1 LEELFMVLI
10 VLAAVAAAILILP
23 LLTYLLMRRVA
34 RDQQS
39 EFDAIERELGNLYLA
54 IKKLQPPEAA
64 PPTEKP
70 PEPVITPATVEPA
83 MEEPITLEYVA
94 PARSPSPAPK
104 PHVPPEPA
112 YVAPRVPS
120 RYETA
125 AKETLRKIWSWI
137 IVGEEHVPAG
147 VSMEFAV
154 ASQWL
159 LRIGILILVVGI
171 GFFLKYSIDHGLL
184 GPMARVA
191 LSTIT
196 GLALLVVGT
205 QLLGRKYHIL
215 GQGLM
220 GGGLATLYFSVF
232 AAANLFHLIEQLPA
246 FVLMTIITLLA
257 GGIAVRFNSMLVAVL
272 GIIGGYGTPIM
283 LATDVVNFPGL
294 YGYML
299 VLGIGVLA
307 ICYWK
312 DWPLVNYLSFAATYA
327 LFFSAQAKYDASHFW
342 EVFPFLIAFFV
353 LFSTMTFLY
362 KIVNQSKSN
371 LLDLIAILVNA
382 GVFFY
387 VGSQLIEGAFERRW
401 ASALTLGLAA
411 FYTAHVY
418 YFLRRRLVDREL
430 LVSFIGLAAFFVAM
444 TMPLLLSAEWVTAS
458 WALQAL
464 VLIWMA
470 EKLGSEFVRQVG
482 YVLFAVVMGRFCFID
497 LRTQFLAAPP
507 SAELSWSDYVQE
519 LVQRVLMFG
528 IPIASLAGAYRLLS
542 KHDATAEGVVDRAND
557 VSPWMRGSWA
567 MKLLVVA
574 AVATLFVYLNLEFNR
589 TFGYF
594 YAPAKLPLLTIL
606 WIGLCGFLLYEF
618 LVRENRIA
626 QSLFALA
633 VAATLLKLL
642 VFDLSSWGVTRD
654 YLYDG
659 PYSLRDAVLR
669 LVDFGAVAGFLAA
682 AYFLLAG
689 RSRANTDRAVIG
701 FASLAMLFI
710 YLTLEVNT
718 ALHEYLPGMQSG
730 GVSILWSLFAL
741 ALIFRGIARRAAVV
755 RYLGLAL
762 FAIVT
767 WKVFFFDLAKLDQF
781 YRIVAF
787 ILLGILALVGSFAY
801 LKFRDQFTTKPDS
814 EPGESP

>member
-1 LEELFMVLI
+1 VEEILLGLLF
-10 VLAAVAAAILILP
+10 LAAITLILFLP
-23 LLTYLLMRRVA
+23 IGTYVLVRRVA

-39 EFDAIERELGNLYLA
+39 AFDALERELGRLYLA
-54 IKKLQPPEAA
+54 LTQLQAS
-64 PPTEKP
+64 TEKP
-70 PEPVITPATVEPA
+70 PT
-83 MEEPITLEYVA
+83 EEPIEIQEPEPIETPVA
-94 PARSPSPAPK
+94 PEPVAPSFAAPPPPHPPAPE
-104 PHVPPEPA
+104 PHLPA
-112 YVAPRVPS
+112 QPVYVAPRVPS
-120 RYETA
+120 RFETA
-125 AKETLRKIWSWI
+125 AKETLRQIWSWI
-137 IVGEEHVPAG
+137 IVGEEHVPEG

-159 LRIGILILVVGI
+159 LRIGILILVVGV
-171 GFFLKYSIDHGLL
+171 GFFLQYSIAHGLI
-184 GPMARVA
+184 GPLARVA
-191 LSTIT
+191 LAAIT

-232 AAANLFHLIEQLPA
+232 AAANFYHLIEQRPA
-246 FVLMTIITLLA
+246 FVMMAIITVLA

-283 LATDVVNFPGL
+283 LATDVVNFPAL

-312 DWPLVNYLSFAATYA
+312 NWPLVNYLSFAATYA
-327 LFFSAQAKYDASHFW
+327 LFFGSQRSYDASHFW
-342 EVFPFLIAFFV
+342 EVFPFLAAFFV

-362 KIVNQSKSN
+362 KIVNESKSN
-371 LLDLIAILVNA
+371 LLDVIALLVNA
-382 GVFFY
+382 GVFFF
-387 VGSQLIEGAFERRW
+387 VGSQLIEGAYERRW
-401 ASALTLGLAA
+401 AAALTLGLAA

-464 VLIWMA
+464 VLVWIA

-482 YVLFAVVMGRFCFID
+482 YVLFAIVLGRFCFID

-507 SAELSWSDYVQE
+507 SADLSWGDYIQE
-519 LVQRVLMFG
+519 LVERILMFG
-528 IPIASLAGAYRLLS
+528 IPIASLAGAYRLLDKRDTS
-542 KHDATAEGVVDRAND
+542 ESHVVEPSND
-557 VSPWMRGSWA
+557 VPPWIRGNWA
-567 MKLLVVA
+567 IKVLI
-574 AVATLFVYLNLEFNR
+574 VATVVTFFVYLNFEFER

-594 YAPAKLPLLTIL
+594 YPPAKLPLLTLL
-606 WIGLCGFLLYEF
+606 WLGLCGLLLYQ
-618 LVRENRIA
+618 LMVHSSRVA

-633 VAATLLKLL
+633 VAAVLLKLFA
-642 VFDLSSWGVTRD
+642 FDLLSWDVSPEF
-654 YLYDG
+654 LYDG
-659 PYSLRDAVLR
+659 PYSIRDALLR
-669 LVDFGAVAGFLAA
+669 LVDFGAAAGFLAA
-682 AYFLLAG
+682 AYVLLAG
-689 RSRANTDRAVIG
+689 RDRARTDRVVIG

-718 ALHEYLPGMQSG
+718 FLHQYLPGMQSG

-741 ALIFRGIARRAAVV
+741 ALIFRGIARRAATV

-767 WKVFFFDLAKLDQF
+767 WKVFFVDLAQLDQF

-801 LKFRDQFTTKPDS
+801 LKYRDQFTTKPKS
-814 EPGESP
+814 EQGELP